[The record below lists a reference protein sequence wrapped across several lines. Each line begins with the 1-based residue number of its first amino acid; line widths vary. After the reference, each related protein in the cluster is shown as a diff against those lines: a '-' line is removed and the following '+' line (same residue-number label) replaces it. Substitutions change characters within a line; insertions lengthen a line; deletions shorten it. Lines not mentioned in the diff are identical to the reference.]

1 MLDEVYQRPPAVRA
15 NLVQGAGGVFIDDVG
30 SSRGISNS
38 LDRERLLDLRRLCDV
53 LVTDGETARTEQYRI
68 PRFCDLAVITRSG
81 FTPAAGESTKKYL
94 EFRSSPVSAI
104 QKLQDLGYE
113 RILLE
118 VGPNLLRELMAAGM
132 VDQLCLT
139 NTSFTGPDLSRLGV
153 TAAKL
158 RLSETKGDTTF
169 SVWDEI
175 RAV

>member
-1 MLDEVYQRPPAVRA
+1 MLDEVYQKPPAVRA
-15 NLVQGAGGVFIDDVG
+15 NLVQGSGGVFEDGAG

-68 PRFCDLAVITRSG
+68 PKVCDLAVITRSG
-81 FTPAAGESTKKYL
+81 FTPAAGESKKKYL

-104 QKLQDLGYE
+104 QNLKELGYE

-118 VGPNLLRELMAAGM
+118 VGPNLLRQLFATGT

-139 NTSFTGPDLSRLGV
+139 NTSFSEPDLSKLGV
-153 TAAKL
+153 AAAQL
-158 RLSETKGDTTF
+158 RFSETTGDTTF

>member
-53 LVTDGETARTEQYRI
+53 LVTDGETARTEEYRI
-68 PRFCDLAVITRSG
+68 PRICDLAVITRSG
-81 FTPAAGESTKKYL
+81 FTPAAGESAKKYL
-94 EFRSSPVSAI
+94 EFRSSPVLAI
-104 QKLQDLGYE
+104 QKLKDLGYE

-118 VGPNLLRELMAAGM
+118 VGPNLLRGLIAAGM

-139 NTSFTGPDLSRLGV
+139 NTSFSEPDLSRLGV
-153 TAAKL
+153 TAAQL
-158 RLSETKGDTTF
+158 LFSETTGDTTF